1 MLEKIIALDTEL
13 FIYLNSL
20 GSTAFDNLWLIITK
34 QVYWAPFFIFLGY
47 LIFKKTGLKNL
58 GIVIFFIALLLLVC
72 NEFVEFCK
80 ITFERLRPCN
90 NPEIS
95 SVIRIVHHS
104 KTFSFFSGH
113 AANSMASMTFLFLV
127 LKNQYKYI
135 FLIFLYPLI
144 FAYSRIYLGVHYPT
158 DIITGYVFGIL
169 YGIVFYKIYC
179 WLLKKINVY
188 N

>member
-1 MLEKIIALDTEL
+1 MLEKIIALDTQL

-20 GSTAFDNLWLIITK
+20 GSPAFDNLWLIITK
-34 QVYWAPFFIFLGY
+34 QVYWAPFFILLGY
-47 LIFKKTGLKNL
+47 LIFKKKGLKNL

-72 NEFVEFCK
+72 NESVEFCK

-95 SVIRIVHHS
+95 SLIRIVHHS

-113 AANSMASMTFLFLV
+113 AANSLATMTFLFLI
-127 LKNQYKYI
+127 LKKHYKYS

-158 DIITGYVFGIL
+158 DIITGYVFGIFTGILFFKL
-169 YGIVFYKIYC
+169 YSYFFSRTQIK
-179 WLLKKINVY
+179 
-188 N
+188 